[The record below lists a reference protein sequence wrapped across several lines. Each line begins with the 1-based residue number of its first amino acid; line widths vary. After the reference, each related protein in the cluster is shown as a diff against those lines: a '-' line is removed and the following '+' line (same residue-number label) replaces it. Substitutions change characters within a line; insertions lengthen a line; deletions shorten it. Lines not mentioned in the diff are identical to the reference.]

1 MPMFQF
7 HSFQVGSAVYYV
19 LFDGPRYRIRKTRF
33 ITGDRYALDIL
44 QAHASEVDNNG

>member
-1 MPMFQF
+1 MDTKYAF
-7 HSFQVGSAVYYV
+7 
-19 LFDGPRYRIRKTRF
+19 F